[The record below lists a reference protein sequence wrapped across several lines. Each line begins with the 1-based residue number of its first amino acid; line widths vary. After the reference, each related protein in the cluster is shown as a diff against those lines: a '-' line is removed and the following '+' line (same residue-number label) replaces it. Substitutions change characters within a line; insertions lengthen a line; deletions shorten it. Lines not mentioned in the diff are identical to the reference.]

1 MNSSWI
7 ILGIMYGI
15 WVMGCIM
22 LSKMLC
28 EEIRMMRGKVLFVR
42 MWLVLGLFGI

>member
-15 WVMGCIM
+15 WVMGCIVV
-22 LSKMLC
+22 SKMLC
-28 EEIRMMRGKVLFVR
+28 EEMRMIRGEVLLVR
-42 MWLVLGLFGI
+42 MWLVLGLLGI